1 MAEMSVGSIYCW
13 SMWTPKMTTLTGV
26 VASSPNDFTLSEV
39 VPVFSCAAVG
49 LGMGSAALGTW
60 VDKVGPVKAGTTGSL
75 IWFAGLMTAAAGAHL
90 QSLPLIYAGYGGLGG
105 IAWGLLYMTP
115 VSTTMKW
122 FPDRRGLATG
132 ITLSA
137 FGAGA
142 AIAPPMI
149 DYFTNMFF
157 EAPDYLGAA
166 ADLALMTLDD
176 GSQVLA
182 TDPDTQVIVATATDA
197 AKVGLDEGVYAV
209 GTGDSG
215 AAGAFASLAC
225 LYGGVGLVS
234 SQFMRAPP
242 DGWMPEGYKVAEDN
256 LTGGTDI
263 GLPVDVAVKTP
274 QFPLLWLT
282 VFGNAVG
289 GLALISSSKMV
300 MVDIWGA
307 ALPSVVTASFATGY
321 VATLGSANAFG
332 RLSWAVG
339 SDFLG
344 RKNSYSVMALGIPVM
359 GSVPYLISTAIESGA
374 AGQESIVPL
383 GVFVG
388 GSVFAIANYGGIFSI
403 LPAYIADLYGSK
415 YSSSIHGAALT
426 AWSASAIAGPMG
438 LAFLR
443 SKAEREAIDDL
454 AQNIDP
460 AVFESTFGATFDNR
474 ESLIESKTLTI
485 NKLME
490 IAAEGT
496 NDPTPHL
503 YDQTFMMAAG
513 FLGVAAVSNQLLKPP
528 NVKKLLETTSKN
540 QK

>member
-1 MAEMSVGSIYCW
+1 MSVGSIYCW
-13 SMWTPKMTTLTGV
+13 SMWTPKMTTLSGV
-26 VASSPNDFTLSEV
+26 VASGPVDFTLSEV

-49 LGMGSAALGTW
+49 LGMGSAALGSW

-75 IWFAGLMTAAAGAHL
+75 IWFSGLMTAAAGAHL
-90 QSLPLIYAGYGGLGG
+90 HSLPLIYAGYGGLGG
-105 IAWGLLYMTP
+105 IAWGLLYLSP

-149 DYFTNMFF
+149 DYFTQIFF
-157 EAPDYLGAA
+157 EAPGYLGTV

-182 TDPDTQVIVATATDA
+182 NDPGTQVVVATATDA
-197 AKVGLDEGVYAV
+197 AKVGLSEGVYAA

-242 DGWMPEGYKVAEDN
+242 DGWMPDGYKVAEDN
-256 LTGGTDI
+256 VTGGTDV
-263 GLPVDVAVKTP
+263 GLPLKTVIRTP
-274 QFPLLWLT
+274 QFPLLWMT

-307 ALPSVVTASFATGY
+307 ALPSIVTASFATGY

-344 RKNSYSVMALGIPVM
+344 RKNAYSVMALGIPVM
-359 GSVPYLISTAIESGA
+359 GSVPFLISNAIESNA
-374 AGQESIVPL
+374 AGVESVVPL
-383 GVFVG
+383 GIFVG

-426 AWSASAIAGPMG
+426 AWSASAVAGPMG

-443 SKAEREAIDDL
+443 NKAEREAIDDL
-454 AQNIDP
+454 TANLDP
-460 AVFESTFGATFDNR
+460 TLFEQTFGATLEHKD
-474 ESLIESKTLTI
+474 SLIESKTLTI
-485 NKLME
+485 NKLMQ
-490 IAAEGT
+490 ISAEGVP
-496 NDPTPHL
+496 DPTPHL
-503 YDQTFMMAAG
+503 YDQTFYMAAG
-513 FLGVAAVSNQLLKPP
+513 FLGVAAISNQLLKPP
-528 NVKKLLETTSKN
+528 NVKKLLADSSESENELK
-540 QK
+540 

>member
-1 MAEMSVGSIYCW
+1 MSVGSIYCW

-182 TDPDTQVIVATATDA
+182 ADPDTQVIVATATDA